1 MIHHSF
7 SSGYGGAWVSF
18 SLIFHVRARQRALQC
33 VCVRFVCT
41 NVCLGE
47 LWGGVSSLV
56 QPGIGSER
64 DANQFFFVL
73 SNKIVK
79 MGGGAGGV
87 ESRSRLSLFGT
98 KLRNKNDLCTLEGGR
113 GSGDAFCFCTKIYF
127 FHFWLIV
134 LIEFFLHVFTSKKS
148 LWGGCEYV
156 LGGYETNKGSKI
168 KN

>member
-7 SSGYGGAWVSF
+7 SSGYGGARVSF

-79 MGGGAGGV
+79 MGGAGGV

-113 GSGDAFCFCTKIYF
+113 GIWGRFLLLYKNIF
-127 FHFWLIV
+127 F
-134 LIEFFLHVFTSKKS
+134 FTF
-148 LWGGCEYV
+148 G
-156 LGGYETNKGSKI
+156 
-168 KN
+168 